1 MNTDIVQIVR
11 DMGVF
16 DQGIF
21 LVLVVMALASLIIFV
36 ERIIAFSLSRSSS
49 RRFASIAA
57 SLMEKNEHGEL
68 LERANATRN
77 SHLASLLAAG
87 LKTFLQQHARPQGK
101 VSPIELTRRELLR
114 KTEALGAQLRRGM
127 NVLASVGSVAPFVGL
142 LGTVMGIIHS
152 FTSIAQEGSGGLGT
166 VSAGISQ
173 ALVVTAA
180 GLVVAIPAVLA
191 FNYLSGKSDE
201 LLRGLDLAR
210 GEFLD
215 ALENEFGHQR
225 QAESTQAQASV
236 AGTADQVPLN
246 GMHNGRDPREVIRV

>member
-36 ERIIAFSLSRSSS
+36 ERLIAFSLSRRSS
-49 RRFASIAA
+49 RRFASVAA
-57 SLMEKNEHGEL
+57 QLLEKNEHREL
-68 LERANATRN
+68 LSRATNTRS

-87 LKTFLQQHARPQGK
+87 LKTFLHQQVRAHGK

-114 KTEALGAQLRRGM
+114 KTEALGAELRRGM

-225 QAESTQAQASV
+225 DNGARAASETAEAGAQL
-236 AGTADQVPLN
+236 PLN
-246 GMHNGRDPREVIRV
+246 GMTNGHDAREAIRV

>member
-21 LVLVVMALASLIIFV
+21 LVLVVMALASLVIFV
-36 ERIIAFSLSRSSS
+36 ERIIAFSLSRRSS
-49 RRFASIAA
+49 RKFASVAA
-57 SLMEKNEHGEL
+57 ELMEKNEHREL
-68 LERANATRN
+68 LSRATAAKS
-77 SHLASLLAAG
+77 SHLAALLASG
-87 LKTFLQQHARPQGK
+87 LKTFLHQQVRAHGK

-114 KTEALGAQLRRGM
+114 KTEDLGAQLRRGM

-201 LLRGLDLAR
+201 LLRSLDLAR

-225 QAESTQAQASV
+225 DSSAQAASEK
-236 AGTADQVPLN
+236 AGAHAQVPLSGMTN
-246 GMHNGRDPREVIRV
+246 GHDGREVIRV

>member
-36 ERIIAFSLSRSSS
+36 ERIIAFGLSRRSS
-49 RRFASIAA
+49 RRFASVAA
-57 SLMEKNEHGEL
+57 SLMAKNEHQEL
-68 LERANATRN
+68 LHRAGANRS
-77 SHLASLLAAG
+77 SHLAALLAAG
-87 LKTFLQQHARPQGK
+87 LKTFLQQHGRPQGK

-201 LLRGLDLAR
+201 LLRSLDLAR

-225 QAESTQAQASV
+225 QPDATPAPITTSDASE
-236 AGTADQVPLN
+236 QVPLN
-246 GMHNGRDPREVIRV
+246 GMHNGRDAREVIRV